1 MQLQNILN
9 QNSTKTYKIQQLI
22 NLGLTRT
29 EITQIIAE
37 HYQTAANYGFV
48 QNVYAKMQSQNT
60 LQNNL
65 PQALSFMPSTFNKR
79 FGVEIESYG
88 IKRENLERA
97 LQRAGIAVESQS
109 YNHNTISKWK
119 IISDSSITGENS
131 FELVSPVLQGEAG
144 LAELKKVSEVLTRLG
159 AKINKT
165 CGLHIHFEAIDFNL
179 KQWQNIFINYAKLET
194 TIDEFMPESRRANNA
209 YYCRSIIKYKTAI
222 ANATSITNFTS
233 IINDRYHKINP
244 HSFGRHQTIEFRQ
257 HSGTVEFEKISN
269 WILFLHNLIDFSKE
283 NSVNNANFETIK
295 TFNNTEIIQFYQN
308 RINDL
313 AA

>member
-29 EITQIIAE
+29 EITQIIAN
-37 HYQTAANYGFV
+37 HYQTPANYGFV

-88 IKRENLERA
+88 IEKNNLERA
-97 LQRAGIAVESQS
+97 LRAAGIAVQSQY
-109 YNHNTISKWK
+109 YNHDISIHWK
-119 IISDSSITGENS
+119 IVSDSSINGENS

-144 LAELKKVSEVLTRLG
+144 LAELKKVCEVLTRLG

-179 KQWQNIFINYAKLET
+179 KKRKNLIKKWLPLFRNSHLIPIKLIFNTYLI
-194 TIDEFMPESRRANNA
+194 F
-209 YYCRSIIKYKTAI
+209 
-222 ANATSITNFTS
+222 
-233 IINDRYHKINP
+233 
-244 HSFGRHQTIEFRQ
+244 
-257 HSGTVEFEKISN
+257 
-269 WILFLHNLIDFSKE
+269 LFLSKNLLTILKCNTNHLPKFHNLQH
-283 NSVNNANFETIK
+283 
-295 TFNNTEIIQFYQN
+295 NTKL
-308 RINDL
+308 INL
-313 AA
+313 VRFLNHLLS